1 MSKIFVNFVNGYIVV
16 FDDVIIN
23 VGYVYSFVIGVFWVF
38 VDGNYMFLMIGI
50 VKFEFGD
57 YLFYFLL
64 KRNGNIIGYIFLDLN
79 YDYYFKRIE
88 VIVVFLILGD
98 EVFV

>member
-88 VIVVFLILGD
+88 VIMVFFIFGD

>member
-1 MSKIFVNFVNGYIVV
+1 
-16 FDDVIIN
+16 
-23 VGYVYSFVIGVFWVF
+23 
-38 VDGNYMFLMIGI
+38 MFLMIGI
-50 VKFEFGD
+50 IKFELGG
-57 YLFYFLL
+57 YVFYFLL

-88 VIVVFLILGD
+88 VIVVFFIFGD